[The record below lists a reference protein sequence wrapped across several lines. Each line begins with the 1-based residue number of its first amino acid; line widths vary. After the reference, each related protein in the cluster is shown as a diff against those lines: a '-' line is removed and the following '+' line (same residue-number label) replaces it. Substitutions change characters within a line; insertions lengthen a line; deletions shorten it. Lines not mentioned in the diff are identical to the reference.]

1 MKQGTLSFQYEEE
14 KRTGGTTGLG
24 GLGVYVEMAQAM
36 GLRGWVERHVGV
48 RAGGQGWRDSEVVM
62 ALVLLNLA
70 GGESVGDVEVLE
82 KDEGFC
88 RILRQAEG
96 YGKGGLRER
105 RGEGRRWRR
114 GRRRGVPS
122 ASAVFRYLEGFH
134 EAGEEGRR
142 EAHRAFIPVANGALR
157 GLWKVN
163 GDMVGFVQRHEGQRE
178 ATQAFNLN
186 SAMKRLIWG
195 APWSHKRLKA
205 LRFALISL
213 PGRVVQRA
221 RRLIIRLARGHPAYP
236 LLLRARQRILAL
248 AHAPPP
254 A

>member
-96 YGKGGLRER
+96 YGKGRREGRGEERGGDGGGGVGVGCHQRRRCFVIWRDSTRRER
-105 RGEGRRWRR
+105 
-114 GRRRGVPS
+114 V
-122 ASAVFRYLEGFH
+122 
-134 EAGEEGRR
+134 
-142 EAHRAFIPVANGALR
+142 
-157 GLWKVN
+157 
-163 GDMVGFVQRHEGQRE
+163 
-178 ATQAFNLN
+178 
-186 SAMKRLIWG
+186 
-195 APWSHKRLKA
+195 
-205 LRFALISL
+205 
-213 PGRVVQRA
+213 
-221 RRLIIRLARGHPAYP
+221 ARGIGTKVPYRKHPRTVHY
-236 LLLRARQRILAL
+236 
-248 AHAPPP
+248 
-254 A
+254 

>member
-96 YGKGGLRER
+96 YGKGR
-105 RGEGRRWRR
+105 RGGGERGGDGGGGVGEGCRQRRRCFGIWRDSTRR
-114 GRRRGVPS
+114 GRRGGGKRT
-122 ASAVFRYLEGFH
+122 
-134 EAGEEGRR
+134 GRSYR
-142 EAHRAFIPVANGALR
+142 WPTEH
-157 GLWKVN
+157 
-163 GDMVGFVQRHEGQRE
+163 
-178 ATQAFNLN
+178 
-186 SAMKRLIWG
+186 
-195 APWSHKRLKA
+195 
-205 LRFALISL
+205 
-213 PGRVVQRA
+213 
-221 RRLIIRLARGHPAYP
+221 
-236 LLLRARQRILAL
+236 
-248 AHAPPP
+248 
-254 A
+254 

>member
-96 YGKGGLRER
+96 YGKGRREG

-114 GRRRGVPS
+114 GRRRGVLSVLPVS
-122 ASAVFRYLEGFH
+122 DGAMIGLFDGFSVPIGASLGGVSR
-134 EAGEEGRR
+134 GRR
-142 EAHRAFIPVANGALR
+142 RVKPLR
-157 GLWKVN
+157 GS
-163 GDMVGFVQRHEGQRE
+163 F
-178 ATQAFNLN
+178 A
-186 SAMKRLIWG
+186 S
-195 APWSHKRLKA
+195 
-205 LRFALISL
+205 LRPF
-213 PGRVVQRA
+213 G
-221 RRLIIRLARGHPAYP
+221 
-236 LLLRARQRILAL
+236 
-248 AHAPPP
+248 
-254 A
+254 

>member
-96 YGKGGLRER
+96 YGKGLRER

-114 GRRRGVPS
+114 GRRQGCRQP
-122 ASAVFRYLEGFH
+122 AVFRYLEGFH

-142 EAHRAFIPVANGALR
+142 EAHRAFIPVAPRGYGGICAAASRPHGSTALH
-157 GLWKVN
+157 L
-163 GDMVGFVQRHEGQRE
+163 
-178 ATQAFNLN
+178 
-186 SAMKRLIWG
+186 
-195 APWSHKRLKA
+195 
-205 LRFALISL
+205 
-213 PGRVVQRA
+213 
-221 RRLIIRLARGHPAYP
+221 
-236 LLLRARQRILAL
+236 
-248 AHAPPP
+248 
-254 A
+254 

>member
-1 MKQGTLSFQYEEE
+1 MKRRKGL
-14 KRTGGTTGLG
+14 GGATGLG

-96 YGKGGLRER
+96 YGKGLRER

-142 EAHRAFIPVANGALR
+142 EAHRA
-157 GLWKVN
+157 
-163 GDMVGFVQRHEGQRE
+163 Q
-178 ATQAFNLN
+178 T
-186 SAMKRLIWG
+186 
-195 APWSHKRLKA
+195 
-205 LRFALISL
+205 
-213 PGRVVQRA
+213 
-221 RRLIIRLARGHPAYP
+221 
-236 LLLRARQRILAL
+236 
-248 AHAPPP
+248 
-254 A
+254 